1 LKMSGPRGK
10 WDPPSIHGPA
20 VEVKGAFKT
29 WGRIK
34 ALRNV
39 DLKVRRGEIFGLIGP
54 NGAGKSTLMKA
65 LMGSVKLDEGTARVL
80 GLNPN
85 AEDLRIKA
93 YTGFVPESESPPS
106 FLTLSEFLDFVLH
119 TRGMKESPE
128 KREKWTKFFD
138 LEGYEKTIARNMSKG
153 TRQKL
158 MLSSAFIHEP
168 PLLLLDEPF
177 INLDPIYQ
185 RKVKDHL
192 HVYTKNGG
200 TVLISTHILALA
212 EELCDTVSIINNGRI
227 LRTDRKDELVK
238 EFDGLENAFLTMVGY
253 FDR

>member
-1 LKMSGPRGK
+1 
-10 WDPPSIHGPA
+10 
-20 VEVKGAFKT
+20 VEVKSAVKA
-29 WGRIK
+29 WGKIK
-34 ALRNV
+34 ALKKV
-39 DLKVRRGEIFGLIGP
+39 DLTVRRGEIFGLIGP

-65 LMGSVKLDEGTARVL
+65 LMGSVKLNDGTIRVL

-119 TRGMKESPE
+119 SRGMGSSDE
-128 KREKWTKFFD
+128 KKKQWTKFFD
-138 LEGYEKTIARNMSKG
+138 LEGYESTIAKNMSKG

-185 RKVKDHL
+185 RKVKDYL
-192 HVYTKNGG
+192 KEYTDDGG
-200 TVLISTHILALA
+200 TVLISTHILTLA
-212 EELCDTVSIINNGRI
+212 EELCDTVSIINKGEI
-227 LRTDRKDELVK
+227 LQTNKKDNLVK
-238 EFDGLENAFLTMVGY
+238 EFGGLEKAFLTMVGY
-253 FDR
+253 YDK

>member
-1 LKMSGPRGK
+1 LKHPGPRGK
-10 WDPPSIHGPA
+10 WESPAVHGPA
-20 VEVKGAFKT
+20 VEVKSAVKA

-34 ALRNV
+34 ALKKV
-39 DLKVRRGEIFGLIGP
+39 DLTVRRGEIFGLIGP

-65 LMGSVKLDEGTARVL
+65 LLGSVKLDDGTIRVL

-93 YTGFVPESESPPS
+93 FTGFVPESESPPS

-119 TRGMKESPE
+119 SRGMGSSNE
-128 KREKWTKFFD
+128 KKNHWTKFFD
-138 LEGYEKTIARNMSKG
+138 LEGYESTIAKNMSKG

-158 MLSSAFIHEP
+158 MLSSAFIHDP

-185 RKVKDHL
+185 RKVKDYL
-192 HVYTKNGG
+192 KVFTDNGG
-200 TVLISTHILALA
+200 TVLISTHILTLA
-212 EELCDTVSIINNGRI
+212 EELCDTVSIINKGKI
-227 LRTDRKDELVK
+227 LQTNKKDELVK
-238 EFDGLENAFLTMVGY
+238 EYGGLEKAFLTLVGY
-253 FDR
+253 YDK